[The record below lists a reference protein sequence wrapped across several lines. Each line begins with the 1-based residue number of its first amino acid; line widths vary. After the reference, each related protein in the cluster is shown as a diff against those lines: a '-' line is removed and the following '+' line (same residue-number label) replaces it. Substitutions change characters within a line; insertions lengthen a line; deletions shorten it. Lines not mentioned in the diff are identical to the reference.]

1 MEHGIISMAK
11 PLHLC
16 SVRPEMGTS
25 VKIFSAVDTA
35 VIQSLVAALSIARRA
50 RLSAGRE
57 QEVESGNAPIVGTM
71 VN

>member
-1 MEHGIISMAK
+1 MAK

-25 VKIFSAVDTA
+25 LKIFSEVDT
-35 VIQSLVAALSIARRA
+35 VIQSLVAALKDEIRA
-50 RLSAGRE
+50 RLSVGSK
-57 QEVESGNAPIVGTM
+57 QEVESGNAHIVGTM